1 MCQHDGEDGDLPV
14 GARFCSG
21 WHPVCRM
28 AVPRIVFHCCNK
40 GVEAQAART
49 GTVGVADRLPLSFR
63 EIRYDLGFI
72 AALDFNRTLMILTM
86 KNSNLKDRMLNM
98 LLVLVLAR
106 QELFHTLFHIVKYF
120 YSIFSFQSGLYCH
133 GK

>member
-28 AVPRIVFHCCNK
+28 AIPRIVFHCCNQ

-63 EIRYDLGFI
+63 EIRYDLGLERRLPASERI
-72 AALDFNRTLMILTM
+72 
-86 KNSNLKDRMLNM
+86 S
-98 LLVLVLAR
+98 
-106 QELFHTLFHIVKYF
+106 
-120 YSIFSFQSGLYCH
+120 SWFSFSKICSN
-133 GK
+133 K

>member
-28 AVPRIVFHCCNK
+28 AIPRIVFHCCNK

-49 GTVGVADRLPLSFR
+49 GAVGVADRLPLSFR
-63 EIRYDLGFI
+63 EIRYCRFI

-86 KNSNLKDRMLNM
+86 KNSNLKDRMLGC
-98 LLVLVLAR
+98 L
-106 QELFHTLFHIVKYF
+106 
-120 YSIFSFQSGLYCH
+120 SGQAIGDAL
-133 GK
+133 GLGSEFMDKNQVIRKSAQ

>member
-1 MCQHDGEDGDLPV
+1 MCQHDGEVGNLPV

-21 WHPVCRM
+21 WHPVYRM

-49 GTVGVADRLPLSFR
+49 GAVGVADRLPLSFR
-63 EIRYDLGFI
+63 EIRYCRFI

-86 KNSNLKDRMLNM
+86 KNSNLKDRMLGC
-98 LLVLVLAR
+98 
-106 QELFHTLFHIVKYF
+106 LFGQAIGDAL
-120 YSIFSFQSGLYCH
+120 GL
-133 GK
+133 GSEFMDKNEVIRESVQ

>member
-1 MCQHDGEDGDLPV
+1 MCQHDGEVGNLPV

-28 AVPRIVFHCCNK
+28 AIPRIVFHCRNQ

-63 EIRYDLGFI
+63 EIRYCRFI
-72 AALDFNRTLMILTM
+72 AALEFNRTLMILTM
-86 KNSNLKDRMLNM
+86 KNSNLKDRMLGC
-98 LLVLVLAR
+98 
-106 QELFHTLFHIVKYF
+106 LFGQAIGDAL
-120 YSIFSFQSGLYCH
+120 GL
-133 GK
+133 GSEFMDKNEVIRKSAQ

>member
-1 MCQHDGEDGDLPV
+1 MCQHNGEDGDLPV

-63 EIRYDLGFI
+63 EIRYCRFI

-86 KNSNLKDRMLNM
+86 KNSNLKDRMLGC
-98 LLVLVLAR
+98 
-106 QELFHTLFHIVKYF
+106 LFGQAIGDAL
-120 YSIFSFQSGLYCH
+120 GL
-133 GK
+133 GSEFMDKNGVMALSVV